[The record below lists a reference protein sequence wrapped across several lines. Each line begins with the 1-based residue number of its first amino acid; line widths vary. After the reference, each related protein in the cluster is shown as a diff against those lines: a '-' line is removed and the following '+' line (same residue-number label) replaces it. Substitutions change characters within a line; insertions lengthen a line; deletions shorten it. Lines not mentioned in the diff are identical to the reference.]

1 MDFRENLNRKWRWE
15 LFKICVLLAAIGTV
29 AEIAIYLYDSAN
41 SVLFLPLSIYRARFI
56 YIPSSLNLIII
67 LLTAYCLKSPRLS
80 NGAKNVW
87 ACILIYFL
95 CANTQVIHYVY
106 GPLLMLPSVAI
117 FVTILFANKWLTA
130 GISIASV
137 ISLAI
142 AGFQA
147 SRELRK
153 DDPRLTIDLILAF
166 VVMFTVYVSARLL
179 SRYVK
184 EQIDYILVSNERQRT
199 LIEERNIDPL
209 LGIGNRRVMN
219 ERLAEIVNTAKGS
232 VAPQLLMLDVDDFKS
247 INDIY
252 GHLSG
257 DEVLTKLSDMIRKQI
272 KENRLEAFRYG
283 GEEIVLVSLG
293 IGGDEAFTLF
303 DELRKGFSRMR
314 YSFELKRDIT
324 FSGGMVA
331 LTAGM
336 KPEEWLKS
344 ADDMLY
350 IAKSDGK
357 NRIHRAQQNKKE
369 K

>member
-41 SVLFLPLSIYRARFI
+41 SVLFLPLNIYRARFI

-67 LLTAYCLKSPRLS
+67 LVTAYCLKSPRLS

-117 FVTILFANKWLTA
+117 FVTILFANKWLTT
-130 GISIASV
+130 GITIASLM
-137 ISLAI
+137 SLAL

-153 DDPRLTIDLILAF
+153 DDPRLAIDLVLAF

-179 SRYVK
+179 ARYVK
-184 EQIDYILVSNERQRT
+184 EQLNYILASNERQRT
-199 LIEERNIDPL
+199 LIEERDIDPL
-209 LGIGNRRVMN
+209 LGIGNRRAMN
-219 ERLAEIVNTAKGS
+219 ERLETIVSAAKRGA
-232 VAPQLLMLDVDDFKS
+232 APQLLMLDVDDFKG

-257 DEVLTKLSDMIRKQI
+257 DEVLTKLSDMIREHIQ
-272 KENRLEAFRYG
+272 ENRFEAFRYG
-283 GEEIVLVSLG
+283 GEEIVLVSFG
-293 IGGDEAFTLF
+293 TDEDEAYTKF
-303 DELRKGFSRMR
+303 DELRKSFSKIR

-324 FSGGMVA
+324 FSGGMSE
-331 LTAGM
+331 LEPGM
-336 KPEEWLKS
+336 QAEDWLKA

-350 IAKSDGK
+350 IAKGDGK
-357 NRIHRAQQNKKE
+357 NRIHRKR
-369 K
+369 